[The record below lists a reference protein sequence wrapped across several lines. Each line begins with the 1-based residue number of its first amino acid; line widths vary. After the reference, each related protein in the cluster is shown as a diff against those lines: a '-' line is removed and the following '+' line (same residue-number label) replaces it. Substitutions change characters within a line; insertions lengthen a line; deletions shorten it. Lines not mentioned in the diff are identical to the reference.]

1 MPQAR
6 FQLPLGSALRKE
18 NEMKKSFV
26 VHVEYDED
34 DESPMD
40 LSAIALWVELAL
52 GRAGK
57 VSNVDVTAYHTVREA
72 MLAMQDTPRDLVEE
86 ADLVETGDAEGS
98 VQVCVKLA
106 DKVPRLLFLYD
117 KKGAT
122 LKANEYVGATLQQV
136 QGYQA

>member
-34 DESPMD
+34 DESPMG
-40 LSAIALWVELAL
+40 LSGIALWVELAL
-52 GRAGK
+52 GKSEGVR
-57 VSNVDVTAYHTVREA
+57 NLDVTAYHTVREA

-86 ADLVETGDAEGS
+86 AKLVGTGDAEGTL
-98 VQVCVKLA
+98 QVCVKLA

-122 LKANEYVGATLQQV
+122 LKANEYLGETLQQV
-136 QGYQA
+136 QGY

>member
-1 MPQAR
+1 
-6 FQLPLGSALRKE
+6 
-18 NEMKKSFV
+18 MKKSFV

-40 LSAIALWVELAL
+40 LSGIALWVELAL
-52 GRAGK
+52 GRAEQ

-72 MLAMQDTPRDLVEE
+72 MLAMEDTPRDLVEE
-86 ADLVETGDAEGS
+86 AELVETGDPEGN